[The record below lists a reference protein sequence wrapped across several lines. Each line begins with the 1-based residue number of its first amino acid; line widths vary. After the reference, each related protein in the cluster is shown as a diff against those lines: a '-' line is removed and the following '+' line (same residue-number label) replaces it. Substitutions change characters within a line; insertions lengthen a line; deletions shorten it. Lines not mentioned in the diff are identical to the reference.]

1 MRMVPNLVFE
11 ILEDGIA
18 LRMSQS
24 WRISAVRR
32 IILKNSYAKMFDKL
46 YCFNC
51 DKIKNEYRI
60 PQILKIHPLKNKL
73 GDDKETS

>member
-1 MRMVPNLVFE
+1 
-11 ILEDGIA
+11 
-18 LRMSQS
+18 
-24 WRISAVRR
+24 
-32 IILKNSYAKMFDKL
+32 MFDKL

-73 GDDKETS
+73 GDDKETSWYDMKSTQLK